1 MNEYSFFLLKEAPVR
16 TGRPSRTACQ
26 NALFR
31 ALEARRPAGERVA
44 DDIYAASFLTP
55 EYRLVAELARVPA
68 LRRSTESYIDKR
80 WPCARGG
87 VVARTRLIDDT
98 VGDELAGVSQVL
110 ILGAGYD
117 SRPYRLPGMRDKEVF
132 EVDHPDTQAIKARS
146 LGRHGGAAARAAHL
160 VPVVFGRD
168 DVGAQLAAAGFD
180 TGARTL
186 VLWEGT
192 TNYLDDRAVG
202 ETFAFVSG
210 AVGSGSPLL
219 FTYVHAGLL
228 DGTVSFEGG
237 PTTMGAVRKAG
248 EPMTFGFDPDTVPD
262 YLSERGFDTEWDLAV
277 SELSRRGYWEDPP
290 SLPAYYHVAK
300 ARRR

>member
-1 MNEYSFFLLKEAPVR
+1 MR

-31 ALEARRPAGERVA
+31 ALEARHPAGERVA
-44 DDIYAASFLTP
+44 DDTLAAGFLTP
-55 EYRLVAELARVPA
+55 EYRVVAELARVPA
-68 LRRSTESYIDKR
+68 LRRSTEAFIDRR

-98 VGDELAGVSQVL
+98 IADELPAMSQVL

-117 SRPYRLPGMRDKEVF
+117 SRAYRLPGMSDRAVF
-132 EVDHPDTQAIKARS
+132 EVDHPDTQAIKRRALAR
-146 LGRHGGAAARAAHL
+146 LGCTVSEHVHL
-160 VPVVFGRD
+160 VPIVFGRD
-168 DVGAQLAAAGFD
+168 DVATQLAAAGFVD
-180 TGARTL
+180 GLRTL

-192 TNYLDDRAVG
+192 TNYLNDRAVD

-210 AVGSGSPLL
+210 AVGSGSPVL
-219 FTYVHAGLL
+219 FTYVHAGML
-228 DGTVSFEGG
+228 DGTVSFKGA
-237 PTTMGAVRKAG
+237 PTTMRSVQKTG
-248 EPMTFGFDPDTVPD
+248 EPMTFGFHPDEVPG
-262 YLSERGFDTEWDLAV
+262 YLTERGFDLEWDLPV
-277 SELSRRGYWEDPP
+277 SELGRRSYWEAPP